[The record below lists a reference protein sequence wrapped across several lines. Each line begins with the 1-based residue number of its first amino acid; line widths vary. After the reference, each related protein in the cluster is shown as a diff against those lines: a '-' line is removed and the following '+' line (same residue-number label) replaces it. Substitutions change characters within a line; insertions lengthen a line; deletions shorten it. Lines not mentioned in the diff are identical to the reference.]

1 MRTLRLVLVA
11 AALLCAVVVAM
22 GGYRLAGAADAPSLG
37 SPIVVQPA
45 STTSTVGASGS
56 GNPAGGRPTQ
66 ATSTSSRAPSATA
79 VQVSPPPVQGA
90 GDDDPDD
97 EVDDEDGD

>member
-11 AALLCAVVVAM
+11 AALLCAVVVAV
-22 GGYRLAGAADAPSLG
+22 GGYRLAGATDAPSLG
-37 SPIVVQPA
+37 SPIVVRPA
-45 STTSTVGASGS
+45 ATTSTVGGS
-56 GNPAGGRPTQ
+56 GNPSGGRPTQ

-79 VQVSPPPVQGA
+79 VQVSPPPVQDA

>member
-11 AALLCAVVVAM
+11 AALLCAVVIAV

-45 STTSTVGASGS
+45 ATTSTVGASGS
-56 GNPAGGRPTQ
+56 GNPAGRPTQ
-66 ATSTSSRAPSATA
+66 ATSISSHAPSATA
-79 VQVSPPPVQGA
+79 VQVSPPPVQDA
-90 GDDDPDD
+90 GDDDPED
-97 EVDDEDGD
+97 EVDDVDGD